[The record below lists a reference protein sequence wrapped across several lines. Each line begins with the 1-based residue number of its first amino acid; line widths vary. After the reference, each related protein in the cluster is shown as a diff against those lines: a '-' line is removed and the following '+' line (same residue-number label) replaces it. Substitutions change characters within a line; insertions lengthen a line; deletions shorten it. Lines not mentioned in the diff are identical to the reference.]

1 MPKYYVNIIIWPK
14 IGSVLYQISYPCLW
28 SVIAPSFIWATFVSY
43 NLCSIFSLY
52 NIRTEKGIFLRNVE
66 VAVQYKCII
75 LALIFC
81 ISVSVLPGNRLSQG
95 LSIKGGKGTK
105 VTTLTLRQE
114 GEGNTFKGFNITI
127 GSTVRDVVR

>member
-1 MPKYYVNIIIWPK
+1 MQY
-14 IGSVLYQISYPCLW
+14 
-28 SVIAPSFIWATFVSY
+28 
-43 NLCSIFSLY
+43 IFPI

-81 ISVSVLPGNRLSQG
+81 ISVSVLPGNRLS
-95 LSIKGGKGTK
+95 IKGGKLTK

-127 GSTVRDVVR
+127 GSTVRDAVR